1 MLALDTSAAYARI
14 VCLLEAETYL
24 LKAPPA
30 LCVCIAH
37 SDVFLL
43 LAY

>member
-1 MLALDTSAAYARI
+1 MLELDTSAAYGRI
-14 VCLLEAETYL
+14 VWLLEAKTYL
-24 LKAPPA
+24 LKVPPA
-30 LCVCIAH
+30 LCVCVAH